1 MSLPTDRNVLVNYL
15 NPYYVETGIWRAD
28 SLAIAMDAGF
38 RKIIGIDIDQSAI
51 EFAKL
56 RFDLQHFPLPG
67 LQLIHADSAECLWDA
82 IKDINQPITFF
93 LDSHYS
99 LLEGEEPG
107 QNPFPL
113 MSELQ
118 QISRHPIKTHTIIID
133 DFLYMTHPDVTGW
146 TKDEIFYGL
155 HCINVNYKISLIAN
169 PVIKNLLIATP

>member
-1 MSLPTDRNVLVNYL
+1 MSLPTDSNILVNYL

-38 RKIIGIDIDQSAI
+38 RKIIGIDINPEAI
-51 EFAKL
+51 QFAKN
-56 RFDLQHFPLPG
+56 RFDLKNFPLAG
-67 LQLIHADSAECLWDA
+67 LQLIEGDSAECLWDA
-82 IKDINQPITFF
+82 IQNINHPITFF

-99 LLEGEEPG
+99 LLQNEDPG
-107 QNPFPL
+107 KNPFPL

-146 TKDEIFYGL
+146 TKDEILFGL
-155 HCINVNYKISLIAN
+155 SYINPKYKISVIAN